1 MRFIQ
6 NTVMS
11 DKVEQDDNVKIYK
24 TLGNVQIAVKIYN
37 RIRLAFLSLLSMD
50 FAFFAFYLIFFI
62 TMQDNNWYDWM
73 MFVEVFNM
81 LAMIVLLSSS
91 TDRIYQSLYYVMAA
105 SIICFA
111 VNIIG
116 VFAVRIPDIN
126 NATGNNTRR
135 KDVKDVLLYMQ
146 ISYTIY
152 DFGVFVLAFY
162 YRFLSPLND
171 DVLARFARIS
181 EAMLKYMRNAILYD
195 MKETYNKE
203 IALRIY
209 NETDEKFKE
218 QQFLNK
224 IKTAVNPPPVTKPQ
238 PLVPPQPQP
247 QPQIEPLPLTTTQ
260 TTTQNINLSNKY
272 TPPPQQ
278 SNNSLYYTTK
288 TASTSKTDMYTT
300 NLERDEFS
308 NTGLAF
314 KKKKDDKKQ

>member
-224 IKTAVNPPPVTKPQ
+224 IKTAVNPASVTKPQ
-238 PLVPPQPQP
+238 PLVPPPSQPP
-247 QPQIEPLPLTTTQ
+247 PQIELLPLNTEKSQ
-260 TTTQNINLSNKY
+260 PANINLTNKY

-300 NLERDEFS
+300 NLDRDEFS
-308 NTGLAF
+308 STGLAF
-314 KKKKDDKKQ
+314 KKKTDKKQ

>member
-6 NTVMS
+6 NTTMS
-11 DKVEQDDNVKIYK
+11 DKVEDDANVKIYK

-152 DFGVFVLAFY
+152 DFGVFFLAFY
-162 YRFLSPLND
+162 YRFMSPLND

-224 IKTAVNPPPVTKPQ
+224 IKTAVNPTPVAKSQ
-238 PLVPPQPQP
+238 PLVPPQPQS

-260 TTTQNINLSNKY
+260 ISTQNINLSNKY
-272 TPPPQQ
+272 TPPQQQ
-278 SNNSLYYTTK
+278 SNNSLYYIPK

-300 NLERDEFS
+300 NLGRDEFS
-308 NTGLAF
+308 STGLAF
-314 KKKKDDKKQ
+314 KKNDKKQ